1 MIRKLIKLF
10 TKRERKIAIIIFL
23 FVLAG
28 AGIEVISL
36 AFFAAFIG
44 LFLDGNLEVYN
55 WIIENSIIDLGEKSK
70 IELIQFLG
78 VFIGILFIIKNIYLA
93 FINYILHKF
102 VYDKYAQVSAQLLE
116 KYIEG

>member
-1 MIRKLIKLF
+1 MIRKLLKLF
-10 TKRERKIAIIIFL
+10 TKKERQIAIVIFL

-44 LFLDGNLEVYN
+44 LFLDVNLEVYN

-70 IELIQFLG
+70 
-78 VFIGILFIIKNIYLA
+78 V
-93 FINYILHKF
+93 
-102 VYDKYAQVSAQLLE
+102 
-116 KYIEG
+116 